1 MNFVSVLIIALLVIA
16 ILFGI
21 IVMALKFNPKDT
33 LTKFL
38 EQKNI
43 KLSRKNKK
51 YIDSLKDDDKKK
63 IMAIVNA
70 GHDIMVGLED
80 NEFDNSIKILDVDTI
95 EFDKFFACFKM
106 IHVADPTFTLA
117 NMLAVYNAI
126 EKPNE
131 KKKDKEADGDNPAP
145 KKKAEPVPEK
155 PKEPQKNTL
164 ESFARSWCD
173 QFNANLEI
181 DVDTALE
188 FIHKNRDFANFVN
201 LDIMAKRAEIDI
213 DEKRLI
219 NDINEEDGLKVI
231 IYSLIRAKYEGIYLS
246 DEDSLKI
253 NKANVLEYNDTFKIT
268 QTLLM
273 DLYNLKRDVNR
284 FTNVMIRAHNSGIRI
299 NFSVADLYSL
309 TDNEFDILVTNIIR
323 ASDSGINI
331 DQKDLIRQNIQ
342 GNDISSLISGL
353 IKANQANLDVTPDE
367 LMNYF
372 VNTRGDVVKFVDAL
386 IYVKKFK
393 LDATK
398 DYLVSIS
405 KPNINLLDFVK
416 ALKVAKDYE
425 GKENNYGITVES
437 VKTHFNKFGE
447 VYEAVHTV
455 IKCREELNLLMNFGI
470 AGKIM
475 DGASIPE
482 MEKDI
487 NPDEPVDRK
496 DALKLAIAWAQ
507 NPQVLEVSPCVTCIC
522 KNGVQLTPKV
532 NVTVRGKME
541 QIFWGYKLDVL
552 FKRINEAIISEFS
565 ASESHEHILNT
576 LPQISRNVLN
586 RINEEENNKE
596 IKTSE
601 LSETELN
608 KHCSYNLLDVNI
620 YDVVVGQ
627 NVKAELELRQAQ
639 IDSELRKL
647 KAEADRAKAEAD
659 IRIAMVQQ
667 YKDGIKPNF
676 NELHKANIM
685 AELAQ
690 TTDISTGYEK
700 PE

>member
-1 MNFVSVLIIALLVIA
+1 MA
-16 ILFGI
+16 ILIPII
-21 IVMALKFNPKDT
+21 IVIGLGLFVFAAIQLTPKDS

-51 YIDSLKDDDKKK
+51 YIDSLKEGDKNK

-70 GHDIMVGLED
+70 GHDILVGLDD

-95 EFDKFFACFKM
+95 EFDKFFSCFKM
-106 IHVADPTFTLA
+106 IHVADPTFTLGQ
-117 NMLAVYNAI
+117 MLAVYNAI
-126 EKPNE
+126 EKPNA
-131 KKKDKEADGDNPAP
+131 KKEAAD
-145 KKKAEPVPEK
+145 KKAEASKKGVALEEK
-155 PKEPQKNTL
+155 PAEPQKNTL
-164 ESFARSWCD
+164 ESFARAWCD
-173 QFNANLEI
+173 QYNASLEI

-188 FIHKNRDFANFVN
+188 FINKNRDFANFVN

-231 IYSLIRAKYEGIYLS
+231 IYSLIRSKYEGIYLS

-253 NKANVLEYNDTFKIT
+253 NKANVLEYNDTFRIT

-299 NFSVADLYSL
+299 NFSIADLYSL
-309 TDNEFDILVTNIIR
+309 SDDEFDILVTNIIR

-342 GNDISSLISGL
+342 GNDISNLISGL
-353 IKANQANLDVTPDE
+353 IKATQANLDLTPDE

-372 VNTRGDVVKFVDAL
+372 VNTRGNVVKFVDAL
-386 IYVKKFK
+386 AFVKKHK

-405 KPNINLLDFVK
+405 KPGIDLLDFVK
-416 ALKVAKDYE
+416 SLKIAKEYE
-425 GKENNYGITVES
+425 NKPDNYGITVES
-437 VKTHFNKFGE
+437 VKSHFAKFGS

-470 AGKIM
+470 AGKIL
-475 DGASIPE
+475 DGALIPE
-482 MEKDI
+482 MEKGEDAGKT
-487 NPDEPVDRK
+487 DRK
-496 DALKLAIAWAQ
+496 DALKLAIAWAL
-507 NPQVLEVSPCVTCIC
+507 NPHVLPVSPCVTCIC
-522 KNGVQLTPKV
+522 RNGVQLTPKV

-552 FKRINEAIISEFS
+552 YKRINEAIISEFS
-565 ASESHEHILNT
+565 SAESHEEILDT

-601 LSETELN
+601 FTEAELN

-620 YDVVVGQ
+620 YDVEVGQ

-667 YKDGIKPNF
+667 YKEGIKPNF
-676 NELHKANIM
+676 NEYHKAQL
-685 AELAQ
+685 LAP
-690 TTDISTGYEK
+690 DSNKEISTGYEK
-700 PE
+700 PDQDNPQ

>member
-1 MNFVSVLIIALLVIA
+1 MNFAVIVIALIVLALI
-16 ILFGI
+16 FGI
-21 IVMALKFNPKDT
+21 IFMALKFTPKNT

-51 YIDSLKDDDKKK
+51 YIDSLKEEDKRK

-131 KKKDKEADGDNPAP
+131 KKKDKEGDGDGSTPR
-145 KKKAEPVPEK
+145 KKAEPVPEK

-173 QFNANLEI
+173 QYNANLEI

-309 TDNEFDILVTNIIR
+309 SDNEFDILVTNIIR

-353 IKANQANLDVTPDE
+353 IKATQANLDVTPDE

-425 GKENNYGITVES
+425 SKENNYGITVES

-482 MEKDI
+482 MET
-487 NPDEPVDRK
+487 DENTEKLEDRK
-496 DALKLAIAWAQ
+496 EALKLAISWAQ
-507 NPQVLEVSPCVTCIC
+507 NPRVLGVSPCITCVC

-552 FKRINEAIISEFS
+552 FKRINEAVISEFS
-565 ASESHEHILNT
+565 AADSHEHILNT

-586 RINEEENNKE
+586 RINEEDNNKE

-700 PE
+700 QQE